1 MLPVSGSG
9 EANRVGRPNIKLM
22 RSFIFAGVITVGS
35 SFGSAAAPAQ
45 AQSDVVE
52 SARSLCA
59 QAVGIWETHD
69 QWALRNLSTIYN
81 DASSQMSGAEFEEMV
96 NTIYGS
102 WAAALGIEQPCHPEV
117 LTFAANPSITRNAWE
132 TFNRC
137 LQTNIDARKNAVET
151 FVREHQS
158 LSLEVLAGPVNVL
171 TVDTS
176 RDYLVALARGAGLR
190 NCRP

>member
-1 MLPVSGSG
+1 MLSS
-9 EANRVGRPNIKLM
+9 LL
-22 RSFIFAGVITVGS
+22 AGFITVGS
-35 SFGSAAAPAQ
+35 SFGSAVAPAQ

-81 DASSQMSGAEFEEMV
+81 DASSQMSGEEFEEMV
-96 NTIYGS
+96 NTIYLT
-102 WAAALGIEQPCHPEV
+102 WAAALGLEQPCHPEV
-117 LTFAANPSITRNAWE
+117 LTFAANPQITRTAWDG
-132 TFNRC
+132 FNRC
-137 LQTNIDARKNAVET
+137 LQTNIDARRHAVES
-151 FVREHQS
+151 FVREHQT
-158 LSLEVLAGPVNVL
+158 LAVEVLSGPVNVL